1 MFIKWNKE
9 QETEL
14 NEQIKN
20 FEIEQKKKNILAK
33 LEDLEKKEE
42 MITFFEKRQEIIDAY
57 YGKGFPTEYPSDI
70 PIEPE
75 ESSFKAKYERHFKP
89 WPKYMNRPKS
99 SYTISKSR
107 SNKLESLRK
116 IYLNDSNQSQ

>member
-1 MFIKWNKE
+1 MFLKWKKE

-14 NEQIKN
+14 HEQIKS
-20 FEIEQKKKNILAK
+20 FEIEQKKQSILKK
-33 LEDLEKKEE
+33 LQELEKQEE
-42 MITFFEKRQEIIDAY
+42 MITFFEKRQEIIDTY

-75 ESSFKAKYERHFKP
+75 ESAFKAKYERHFKP

-99 SYTISKSR
+99 SYTISNSR
-107 SNKLESLRK
+107 STKLESLNK
-116 IYLNDSNQSQ
+116 IYLTGSNKPK